1 MRFAPWAALAAL
13 MLLGMSQSQ
22 AQPPG
27 RPPGSVPITQ
37 PTFSPYL
44 NLLRRDNSAALNYYG
59 LVRPEIE
66 FRNSLLGLQQ
76 QVTLNRMA
84 LNQEIDPATGLP
96 ATGHTAY
103 FLNLGGYFLNLGGGT
118 AGSGTRS
125 FGGTGAAGFGG
136 VGATGLA
143 GGQVGQP
150 SLTRPASG
158 AAIPRR

>member
-1 MRFAPWAALAAL
+1 MRFAPWAALAAV
-13 MLLGMSQSQ
+13 MVSGTSQSQ
-22 AQPPG
+22 AQPLG

-76 QVTLNRMA
+76 QVTMNRMA

-103 FLNLGGYFLNLGGGT
+103 FLNLGGYFLNLGGGIA
-118 AGSGTRS
+118 AGGART
-125 FGGTGAAGFGG
+125 FGGAGAAGSGG
-136 VGATGLA
+136 VGAPGLA

-150 SLTRPASG
+150 SVTRPVSG
-158 AAIPRR
+158 ASIPRR